1 MDEPGKING
10 EWASEA
16 LRSEQDASL
25 EPVRDKVERHRKH
38 IEEYRAAQQA
48 DPEGL
53 AVDGSGLVHGITD
66 TPEEQLGHHR
76 APQSPLAKRVAEYTE
91 PRFEHDSPHA
101 PQTIEEAAAQLRAER
116 EAEAHGAEVSE
127 AGNMAVFGTGATR
140 NRKENELR
148 YDGFLSPLAL
158 QMFARYMHKNRMTAD
173 GTIREPDNWQK
184 GMPDASYL
192 DSLLRHVMD
201 IWLIYRGYPEAA
213 REGKFESLSGAFF
226 NIQGLMHNWMTE
238 DVSLEEVLA
247 TLAATGT
254 LEVPDGDA

>member
-1 MDEPGKING
+1 MDEHAGKIFNEATG
-10 EWASEA
+10 QWEWASEA
-16 LRSEQDASL
+16 PMAQDASL
-25 EPVRDKVERHRKH
+25 GLTVRERVAADREKTQA
-38 IEEYRAAQQA
+38 IRAAQQA
-48 DPEGL
+48 DPEGIKGVGETGDEPL
-53 AVDGSGLVHGITD
+53 SQRIDAYVQSGG
-66 TPEEQLGHHR
+66 EE
-76 APQSPLAKRVAEYTE
+76 LAKALIEDVR
-91 PRFEHDSPHA
+91 EH
-101 PQTIEEAAAQLRAER
+101 
-116 EAEAHGAEVSE
+116 EAHGATVSE
-127 AGNMAVFGTGATR
+127 GGAMAQFSTGATR

-158 QMFARYMHKNRMTAD
+158 QMFARYMHKNRKTAD
-173 GTIREPDNWQK
+173 GTMREPDNWQK

-213 REGKFESLSGAFF
+213 REGKFEALSGAFF

-254 LEVPDGDA
+254 LETPDGDA